1 MRDLEIRGAGNIL
14 GTTQHGHM
22 EAVGYDLYCKMLNE
36 AVKNLRG
43 IETREDYPTLVD
55 IDVNAYIPPDYI
67 MNEVQKLEIYKRI
80 AGVETQA
87 ECDDMT
93 EELLDR
99 FGEVPRSAANLMRIS
114 LLRVEA
120 HRLYIT
126 ELKGR
131 NEHIVVQMYP
141 TAPVLVE
148 KIPEFLHRYGNRI
161 TMNTKG
167 APQFILRYDKA
178 GIVEKD
184 EEILM
189 STIRE
194 LLDTMKILYED

>member
-1 MRDLEIRGAGNIL
+1 M
-14 GTTQHGHM
+14 
-22 EAVGYDLYCKMLNE
+22 
-36 AVKNLRG
+36 
-43 IETREDYPTLVD
+43 
-55 IDVNAYIPPDYI
+55 
-67 MNEVQKLEIYKRI
+67 
-80 AGVETQA
+80 
-87 ECDDMT
+87 
-93 EELLDR
+93 
-99 FGEVPRSAANLMRIS
+99 
-114 LLRVEA
+114 EA